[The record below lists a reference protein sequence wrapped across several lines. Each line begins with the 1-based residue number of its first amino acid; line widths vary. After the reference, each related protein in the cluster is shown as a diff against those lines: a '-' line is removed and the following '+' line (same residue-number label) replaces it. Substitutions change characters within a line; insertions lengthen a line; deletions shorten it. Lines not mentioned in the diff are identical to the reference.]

1 MSQCVLYSRTV
12 TMMSPGGVDIV
23 TVEGVRGR
31 EREEYNLTQAEAE

>member
-1 MSQCVLYSRTV
+1 MSQCVLYSHTV
-12 TMMSPGGVDIV
+12 TMMDIV